1 MVLIHYSLSIDF
13 ILHHFSTVVYILET
27 CDHNLLL
34 TFKLRIQIERS
45 NSKSSVFVTRLYG

>member
-45 NSKSSVFVTRLYG
+45 SVSSVFVTGLYG